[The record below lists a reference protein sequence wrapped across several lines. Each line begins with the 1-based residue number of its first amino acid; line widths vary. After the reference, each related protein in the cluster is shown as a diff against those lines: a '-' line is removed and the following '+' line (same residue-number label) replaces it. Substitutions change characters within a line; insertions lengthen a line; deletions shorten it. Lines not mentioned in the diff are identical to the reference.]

1 MEREAQ
7 AFLAVQWLRP
17 QASTAGGQGS
27 IPGQGTKIPHTMLAQ
42 PKKKKK
48 DRGIER
54 EALKIII
61 KSKHSVTVKTHGLC
75 N

>member
-1 MEREAQ
+1 MVGWHHQFNGNEFVQTLGARE
-7 AFLAVQWLRP
+7 
-17 QASTAGGQGS
+17 
-27 IPGQGTKIPHTMLAQ
+27 GQGTKIPHTMLDQ
-42 PKKKKK
+42 QKKKKK